1 VSYPALFAS
10 PRKHKG
16 LTLLEMLIA
25 IAILAILVATVT
37 PSVSNILTQNR
48 ITSDVNRL
56 SALAQHAR
64 FTAINEQLTVT
75 LCATTDYMDCSSEWR
90 NAKMIF
96 IDTNSNSKRDEDE
109 RLISTSDPIHQRNV
123 ISGVTDPILFAQEGS
138 SSIRTTITLCPDNQD
153 TTFATA
159 LLIALHGRIS
169 IAIDSNDDGIKEDL
183 SGDELT
189 CE

>member
-1 VSYPALFAS
+1 
-10 PRKHKG
+10 
-16 LTLLEMLIA
+16 MLIA

-96 IDTNSNSKRDEDE
+96 IDTNSNSKEMR
-109 RLISTSDPIHQRNV
+109 V
-123 ISGVTDPILFAQEGS
+123 KG
-138 SSIRTTITLCPDNQD
+138 
-153 TTFATA
+153 
-159 LLIALHGRIS
+159 
-169 IAIDSNDDGIKEDL
+169 
-183 SGDELT
+183 
-189 CE
+189 